1 MVKYERRYLDR
12 FEIPGAK
19 IQYRLQNEI
28 SATLELIDITKISV
42 RFFVKHKISAGEY
55 IELDILVK
63 GKEKISVKGHVVWT
77 LENDNNIKSSAVV
90 QFLPFGTDERINSI
104 ENYEQLAQLVEEYS
118 IDDKVT
124 KNIYKA

>member
-1 MVKYERRYLDR
+1 MNKFDRRYLDR

-19 IQYRLQNEI
+19 IQYKLQNGN
-28 SATLELIDITKISV
+28 SAKLKLVDITKISV
-42 RFFVKHKISAGEY
+42 RFYVKHKISAGEF

-77 LENDNNIKSSAVV
+77 HEDENHIQSSVVV

-104 ENYEQLAQLVEEYS
+104 KNYEQLAQLVEEYS
-118 IDDKVT
+118 IDDKVS

>member
-1 MVKYERRYLDR
+1 MKYERRYLDR

-19 IQYRLQNEI
+19 IKYKLQNGI

-63 GKEKISVKGHVVWT
+63 GKEKISIKGHVVWT